1 MLVNTSWLLEYL
13 EPKCSEA
20 DLLKAI
26 VGIGLEVEAYHPLAQ
41 ELESIIVGFIREKT
55 PLEGADGMFIC
66 RAEIQDEKSLQ
77 VVCASEHPI
86 EIGWGVPIA
95 RGGTRLPTGI
105 QIKNER
111 FHGVFSEGMIC
122 LDSELGMLARG
133 TGLQVFHDEPAAI
146 GKRLVDL
153 IEIPDSILDL
163 KVTANRPDCLGLIG
177 IAREVAA
184 ALDLSLKLPPSATA
198 ESPDAAA
205 ADFIKVKIDE
215 PELCRRYMCRVIKG
229 VSIAKSPAW
238 LSSRLKSTGSN
249 PINNVVDITNFV
261 MREWGQPLHAFDLD
275 TLKGA
280 EIIVRK
286 MQPSENLELLDG
298 TTISG
303 EKTPLVIADAER
315 PVALAGIMGGRET
328 QINHETVDVLLE
340 AANFD
345 PIQIK
350 KSLKELGL
358 DSTDAA
364 YRFERGM
371 DPNETVERALDRA
384 AALIAEVAGGTIIG
398 APVDAYPKKVE
409 PKKFQLSAER
419 VNSYLGTNL
428 TDAVIKDSLE
438 KLGMKCSDDLLVEV
452 PTRRVEANNQVVL
465 IEDVA
470 RLTGYDQIPMLQ
482 PKGNLTSGK
491 RNALDSFRQKI
502 TLFLAD
508 NGFLETRNIALE
520 SPQSVAQFSLE
531 VEDAVKLVNSKEE
544 MSVLRKS
551 LLPGLLETVSR
562 NARREA
568 ENFRYFELDRTFRRD
583 DGETIEKWVV
593 TAVAGGLIY
602 DIDWSANK
610 TKIDFYHVKGV
621 IEVLLESLGITNAE
635 FHPATHPGFTP
646 GQTAEIK
653 LGEETLGVI
662 GTLAKELLTSRKIKE
677 SVYGFELNLEKM
689 LEASAGIQAFK
700 EIPRMP
706 AVVRDIAMVFDNSVS
721 YSEIEKRIR
730 GAAGDIL
737 EEARCID
744 IYEGKHIERNRRS
757 VSVRLRFRAAQRT
770 LSTEEVSVIVERI
783 IDILEREY
791 RAKLRE

>member
-13 EPKCSEA
+13 EPACSERE
-20 DLLKAI
+20 LLKAI

-55 PLEGADGMFIC
+55 PLAGAEGMFIC
-66 RAEIQDEKSLQ
+66 RADIGDEKSLQ

-95 RGGTRLPTGI
+95 RGGTKLPTGI

-111 FHGVFSEGMIC
+111 FHGVNSEGMIC
-122 LDSELGMLARG
+122 LDSELGILARG
-133 TGLQVFHDEPAAI
+133 SGLQVFHDEPAAI
-146 GKRLVDL
+146 GRRLVDL
-153 IEIPDSILDL
+153 IDIKDSILDI
-163 KVTANRPDCLGLIG
+163 KVTANRADCLGLIG
-177 IAREVAA
+177 IAREIAA
-184 ALDLSLKLPPSATA
+184 ALGLSLVLPSTEVTESDTPTA
-198 ESPDAAA
+198 D
-205 ADFIKVKIDE
+205 IVKVKIEE

-229 VSIAKSPAW
+229 VKIAKSPAW

-261 MREWGQPLHAFDLD
+261 MREWGQPLHAFDLA
-275 TLKGA
+275 TINGP

-286 MQPSENLELLDG
+286 MLPSETLELIDG
-298 TTISG
+298 TIVSG
-303 EKTPLVIADAER
+303 EKTPLAIADAAR

-328 QINHETVDVLLE
+328 QINGETVDVLLE
-340 AANFD
+340 AANFN
-345 PIQIK
+345 PVQIK
-350 KSLKELGL
+350 KSLKELGIG
-358 DSTDAA
+358 STDAS

-371 DPNETVERALDRA
+371 DPNETVEKALDRA
-384 AALIAEVAGGTIIG
+384 ASLIAEIAGGEVLR
-398 APVDAYPKKVE
+398 APVDEYVNRAE
-409 PKKFQLSAER
+409 PNKFQLSAGR
-419 VNSYLGTNL
+419 VNSYLGTDL
-428 TDAVIKDSLE
+428 SSSTIKDCLE
-438 KLGMKCSDDLLVEV
+438 RLGMKCSDELLVEV
-452 PTRRVEANNQVVL
+452 PTRRVDANNHVVL

-470 RLTGYDQIPMLQ
+470 RLIGYDQIPMVQ

-491 RNALDSFRQKI
+491 RNALDSLRQKI
-502 TLFLAD
+502 TMLLAD

-520 SPQSVAQFSLE
+520 SPQAVAEFSSE
-531 VEDAVKLVNSKEE
+531 TEDAVKLVNSKED

-551 LLPGLLETVSR
+551 LLPGLLETIGR

-568 ENFRYFELDRTFRRD
+568 ENFRYFELDRTFRRV

-621 IEVLLESLGITNAE
+621 IESLFESLGIAGAQ
-635 FHPATHPGFTP
+635 FHPAAHPGFTD
-646 GQTAEIK
+646 GQTAEIR
-653 LGEETLGVI
+653 LGEETLGFI
-662 GTLAKELLTSRKIKE
+662 GAISKELLSARKVKE
-677 SVYGFELNLEKM
+677 NVYGFELNLEKM
-689 LEASAGIQAFK
+689 LNASAGVQAFK

-706 AVVRDIAMVFDNSVS
+706 AVVRDIAMIFDNSVS
-721 YSEIEKRIR
+721 YSEIENRIR
-730 GAAGDIL
+730 DAAGDIL

-744 IYEGKHIERNRRS
+744 IYEGKHIQGSSRS

-770 LSTEEVSVIVERI
+770 LSTEEVSVIVENI
-783 IDILEREY
+783 IKTLEQEY
-791 RAKLRE
+791 DAKLRD